1 MTDVLVV
8 GGGPAGM
15 AAAVAAAESGSR
27 VVLADDNP
35 GLGGQIWRGE
45 GRAVPAG
52 VEVLTG
58 ARIFSRPEPGLLLA
72 EQGEEVVPLRYGT
85 LVLAPGAR
93 ERFLPFPGWTLP
105 GVTGAGG
112 LQALVKSGLPIRGK
126 RVVVAGTGPLL
137 LAVAAYL
144 KGKGAEVAGIAEQAP
159 ASRLLRF
166 GLGLSPGKLLQAA
179 RLRRSLGGIPLWTG
193 GWVVE
198 AGGEKSLDRVTL
210 RRGGKTWSEPCD
222 YLACGFHLVPNL
234 ELPALFGCRLAGGA
248 VAVDDFQET
257 SLPGTYCAGEATG
270 IGGVELAEVE
280 GRIAGS
286 AAAGDRERAAAGFAE
301 RARRRRFARR
311 LERAFALRPELRE
324 LPRPETLVCRCEDVS
339 WERLRGCAS
348 WREAKL
354 HTRCGMGPC
363 QGRICGAAAEFLLGW
378 PVESFRPPGF
388 PVSVRAL
395 ASIREDSTR

>member
-1 MTDVLVV
+1 MSDVLVV

-15 AAAVAAAESGSR
+15 AAAVAAAQSGKR
-27 VVLADDNP
+27 VALADDNP
-35 GLGGQIWRGE
+35 RLGGQIWRGE
-45 GRAVPAG
+45 GRGVPAG
-52 VEVLTG
+52 IEVLAG
-58 ARIFSRPEPGLLLA
+58 VRVFDRPEPGLLLA
-72 EQGEEVVPLRYGT
+72 EQWDRVVPLRFGK
-85 LVLAPGAR
+85 LILATGAR

-112 LQALVKSGLPIRGK
+112 LQALVKSGLPMEGK

-144 KGKGAEVAGIAEQAP
+144 RGKGAEVAGIAEQAP

-179 RLRRSLGGIPLWTG
+179 GLRRSLRGIPIWTG
-193 GWVVE
+193 CWVVQAE
-198 AGGEKSLDRVTL
+198 GEGGLSRITL
-210 RRGGKTWSEPCD
+210 RRGGKTWNEPCD
-222 YLACGFHLVPNL
+222 CLACGFHLVPNL
-234 ELPALFGCRLAGGA
+234 ELPALFGCRLLDGA
-248 VAVDDFQET
+248 VAVDNFQET
-257 SLPGTYCAGEATG
+257 SVPGTFCAGEATG

-280 GRIAGS
+280 GLIAGY
-286 AAAGDRERAAAGFAE
+286 AAAGDRERAASQFAE

-324 LPRPETLVCRCEDVS
+324 LPRSETLVCRCEDVS

-378 PVESFRPPGF
+378 QVESFRLPGF
-388 PVSVRAL
+388 PVGVGSL
-395 ASIREDSTR
+395 AGGILDPD